1 MKFTA
6 LPVKVGDAFLL
17 RSPVGTVLVDAGQ
30 NKRHILKLLGQEH
43 LNRNHINL
51 LVCTHYDADHIKGIL
66 GVLESYKYSFDE
78 IWLPEVLGSLPYTIS
93 ETLMPILKRLRE
105 LDSEGIANLLRKVR
119 NSSKSEPHYSIS
131 EDPPIKKASLD
142 TLKNHL
148 ALSMS
153 SEPLFKCLVYAW
165 DPLCHSVLPVQ
176 AMLAN
181 LSAAIT
187 AVSSSL
193 SSGARVRWFRYSQSL
208 VDKSYGFGMFAMNS
222 TETAVTLYSP
232 DVFLQHLYLTTIN
245 VESLV
250 FRFSCEGHP
259 DVLFCADS
267 DLSFTSSPIH
277 LKGKSVVTAPHH
289 GSASAD
295 AAYNLIRGS
304 DLIYVRSDQRQTK
317 RPGNGFL
324 RMDRRRRYCT
334 ICRNVGLPQK
344 VVIYYAGNSP
354 RVNGKKCKCQQR
366 Q

>member
-6 LPVKVGDAFLL
+6 LPVNVGDAFLL
-17 RSPVGTVLVDAGQ
+17 RSPVGTILIDAGQ

-43 LNRNHINL
+43 LNKNHINL

-78 IWLPEVLGSLPYTIS
+78 IWLPEVLGSLSYTIS

-105 LDSEGIANLLRKVR
+105 LDSEGIANLLRKAR
-119 NSSKSEPHYSIS
+119 NSSKPEPNFSIP
-131 EDPPIKKASLD
+131 EDPPIKTANLD

-153 SEPLFKCLVYAW
+153 TEPLFMWMVYAW
-165 DPLCHSVLPVQ
+165 DSLCHSALPVQ

-187 AVSSSL
+187 TVSSSL
-193 SSGARVRWFRYSQSL
+193 SSGAHVRWFKYSQSL
-208 VDKSYGFGMFAMNS
+208 VDASYGFGMSAMNS

-232 DVFLQHLYLTTIN
+232 DVFLQQLYLTTIN

-250 FRFSCEGHP
+250 FKFSCEPYP
-259 DVLFCADS
+259 DGLFCADS
-267 DLSFTSSPIH
+267 NLSFTSTPIQ
-277 LKGKSVVTAPHH
+277 LKEKSVVTAPHH

-295 AAYNLIRGS
+295 AAYCLIGGS
-304 DLIYVRSDQRQTK
+304 DLIYVRSDRSQTK

-334 ICRNVGLPQK
+334 ICRNVGPPQK
-344 VVIYYAGNSP
+344 VVISYTGNSP
-354 RVNGKKCKCQQR
+354 RVHGKKCKC
-366 Q
+366 